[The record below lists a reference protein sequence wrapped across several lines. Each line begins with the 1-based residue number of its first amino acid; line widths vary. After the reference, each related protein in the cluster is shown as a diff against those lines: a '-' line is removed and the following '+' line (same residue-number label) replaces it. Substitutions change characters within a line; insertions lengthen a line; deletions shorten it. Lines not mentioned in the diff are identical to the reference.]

1 MHRRSLLTVAVAAA
15 ALVACAPSI
24 EKPAGN
30 PASTDFVVF
39 DPATSQIPLP
49 NDLALQTAATAQGA
63 QGELLRAFV
72 AQGGF
77 PNDQEVPITIDV
89 QRFTYGGSTP
99 EKVAPPVPVAPA
111 TLILFPSPNATIA
124 VFEKKP
130 PATPGAPAPAAV
142 PVDPATLEVKYVPP
156 AATSASGPTD
166 RGTITIENKLHA
178 VTLSP
183 GDVIQSRRWN
193 AGSQYVV
200 LVRGGANGVKLQVG
214 GALTAMPTMFFLTQG
229 QDLSLPQNQYLLPGD
244 GRQGR
249 AATGLQ
255 LETIRQGYIK
265 AGLIQGPTSP
275 GAAELVFGAGAT
287 KDLLSIQTFQVAA
300 APAAGAPSTFVV
312 TDASAGVVPLPSDL
326 LLDPATNK
334 IVNNPAFGGL
344 AAGIATLDGFSTTAM
359 ELSQTTAP
367 VVAGTVT
374 KDTVF
379 LYDLSN
385 PAAPVR
391 LKEVKEGPTTAG
403 FVAEPFQVTQKPT
416 SPTTFVPCTA
426 ADDPAGCFS
435 TAIGLQPAVPIPLN
449 PAGTLFAALPP
460 LKEGT
465 EYAVLIT
472 DGVKDTAA
480 QPLQRST
487 LSRIL
492 LFDNALVDAGGKSQ
506 LTGQPDATAGGL
518 EKIRQGV
525 GAAAAA
531 LQAEKGTTKEHIVL
545 GYTFRTQTITGTALK
560 LAAAPYL
567 QAAAIVPQ
575 APHVYANLTEVLA
588 AYPAPPGFDVANI
601 TVANIQE
608 IMDVPVPTL
617 NAISNTTGALEP
629 DNTKWTPNLVT
640 AIVVVP
646 NPVKVTTPCPGT
658 SGLKC
663 APLVIFHHGFNDQ
676 RSDVL
681 AMADALAGKGF
692 VVASIDAPYHG
703 DRTPCASTADCAVGT
718 CVAIPGGE
726 GQGDVAPPLPPPGL
740 CKKPDGTP
748 GKPLPAITGQRYFI
762 SGNLFRTRD
771 GLRQDIIDQSSLVLA
786 LARPPTLP
794 QVTSPLAT
802 RLAATYGLA
811 VDPSKVYWVGQS
823 LGAIQG
829 TTNVAVNSRFSKAV
843 LNVGG
848 ATTVDSL
855 INSPTY
861 SGRTDPTTPPAAGS
875 LVGLLLASQK
885 ITFGTA
891 GYLQFVNVAKWVLDP
906 AEPLNFA
913 KHLVAAPLPDP
924 LSTTGA
930 AQQQKKIF
938 GQIAKNDQTIA
949 NPQNLE
955 LYGNIFGPIGLGTS
969 NSVPLYTAS
978 GGGDAS
984 HGFLLDFT
992 DNATTLA
999 GQSDAA
1005 EFLLNDALPTTAT
1018 RP

>member
-1 MHRRSLLTVAVAAA
+1 VKASTVTHDSVLLYEVGAAGFTRVPDVPDQLANPTTVVANYATQPPQ
-15 ALVACAPSI
+15 VAC
-24 EKPAGN
+24 PAGVGL
-30 PASTDFVVF
+30 PADC
-39 DPATSQIPLP
+39 A
-49 NDLALQTAATAQGA
+49 
-63 QGELLRAFV
+63 
-72 AQGGF
+72 
-77 PNDQEVPITIDV
+77 PI
-89 QRFTYGGSTP
+89 
-99 EKVAPPVPVAPA
+99 
-111 TLILFPSPNATIA
+111 IA
-124 VFEKKP
+124 
-130 PATPGAPAPAAV
+130 
-142 PVDPATLEVKYVPP
+142 
-156 AATSASGPTD
+156 
-166 RGTITIENKLHA
+166 
-178 VTLSP
+178 
-183 GDVIQSRRWN
+183 
-193 AGSQYVV
+193 
-200 LVRGGANGVKLQVG
+200 
-214 GALTAMPTMFFLTQG
+214 
-229 QDLSLPQNQYLLPGD
+229 
-244 GRQGR
+244 
-249 AATGLQ
+249 
-255 LETIRQGYIK
+255 
-265 AGLIQGPTSP
+265 
-275 GAAELVFGAGAT
+275 
-287 KDLLSIQTFQVAA
+287 
-300 APAAGAPSTFVV
+300 
-312 TDASAGVVPLPSDL
+312 
-326 LLDPATNK
+326 
-334 IVNNPAFGGL
+334 
-344 AAGIATLDGFSTTAM
+344 
-359 ELSQTTAP
+359 
-367 VVAGTVT
+367 
-374 KDTVF
+374 
-379 LYDLSN
+379 
-385 PAAPVR
+385 
-391 LKEVKEGPTTAG
+391 
-403 FVAEPFQVTQKPT
+403 
-416 SPTTFVPCTA
+416 
-426 ADDPAGCFS
+426 
-435 TAIGLQPAVPIPLN
+435 LQPAVPVPLSSTT
-449 PAGTLFAALPP
+449 TLTLPP

-465 EYAVLIT
+465 QYAVVVTNKVLDVT
-472 DGVKDTAA
+472 GKPLVRSAFTNLLFFQNPLADLGTGKSLVASLSDA
-480 QPLQRST
+480 QAVGIEKARST
-487 LSRIL
+487 LLPPLLARI
-492 LFDNALVDAGGKSQ
+492 
-506 LTGQPDATAGGL
+506 
-518 EKIRQGV
+518 
-525 GAAAAA
+525 
-531 LQAEKGTTKEHIVL
+531 QADKGITKDQVVIA
-545 GYTFRTQTITGTALK
+545 YTVKTQTITGTALK
-560 LAAAPYL
+560 LAAAPYQ

-913 KHLVAAPLPDP
+913 KHLVAAPLSDP